1 VFAFRKFFKLRPK
14 SEKIPKFFCRSFGAE
29 KPSNFCST
37 IVGDSVVICMI
48 RLTDRWKLA
57 HPESV
62 REYREQERRV
72 NADMAILEAARRR
85 DCYPYPGPLGHKP
98 SKRISAV
105 TNPINPCKPERL
117 SILTRPLFATITH
130 TRLLR
135 YFAKTVYNLK
145 PRVKL
150 Q

>member
-1 VFAFRKFFKLRPK
+1 MPGPLHVPYDR
-14 SEKIPKFFCRSFGAE
+14 RS
-29 KPSNFCST
+29 
-37 IVGDSVVICMI
+37 
-48 RLTDRWKLA
+48 
-57 HPESV
+57 
-62 REYREQERRV
+62 RRV
-72 NADMAILEAARRR
+72 RAEVGATHLSNCIGIDNLPLLKHGRQQRPTAERTLALSMWSIAPPGPVHLRGGVA
-85 DCYPYPGPLGHKP
+85 CYLYVGPLGHKP